1 LKKKNNSA
9 ILRVVFATGISSV
22 VTQLLTIREFLTQFQ
37 GNEIVIALILFN
49 WLILGGIGTMLARLV
64 SRGYWQARINR
75 LVWLSIGLAGVPTL
89 QILAI
94 RIFRDVFFI
103 HGSSVGFYP
112 TLAYTFFLITPYS
125 LLVGFVLPYSLFVL
139 RTQNTG
145 YPGARIYIIDNLG
158 DVAGGALFSF
168 ILVFVVTPMQAILLA
183 NLPLLAVSFM
193 LFRIHGRPRAGLYL
207 GLALVL
213 MVLISGLFLE
223 SPTVATAKGKLVH
236 YQDSLYGRITV
247 YQDQEQFTL
256 FEDGTPVFSSQNLVI
271 AEETI
276 HYPLAQLDSFRHI
289 LLISAQG
296 GVMAELEKYR
306 PARVDYVELNPAVTA
321 VLLRFGLIKKISGLN
336 IIHRDGRAFLAKT
349 KSRYDAIIVN
359 LPEPDTF
366 QINRFYTDQFFK
378 LVKDRLTAKGVLSFS
393 MQGFDNYLAE
403 PQRLKLSSLYNT
415 VARYFEHV
423 LLLPG
428 QKIYFICSDEPVNQD
443 IPARLASTGISTE
456 YIKGF
461 FYGNLTAERIKRL
474 NGLVD
479 PTVAKNYDKTPH
491 LMRLMFFQWFAKYA
505 TSPHGFVIVLAVL
518 CLIYLVRITR
528 EEFVL
533 FSTGCMT
540 MGSEI
545 LVIFAFQIFF
555 GYIYFQIGI
564 IITVFLAGLLPGAI
578 FGNKLADRGTRLL
591 ALSDGL
597 LILLLGIF
605 LVALITVAER
615 LPALFF
621 LVFGFMVSLICGF
634 QFPVALRIRG
644 DDNPAATRFF
654 SADLI
659 GAASGTLFTSVF
671 LIPYF
676 GILWATAGLIGL
688 KLMSLIVVGTAY
700 GKTDATTVSFL

>member
-1 LKKKNNSA
+1 M
-9 ILRVVFATGISSV
+9 VFATGISSV
-22 VTQLLTIREFLTQFQ
+22 VAQLLTIREFLTQFQ

-49 WLILGGIGTMLARLV
+49 WLMLGGIGTLLARLV
-64 SRGYWQARINR
+64 SKGYWQARKNR
-75 LVWLSIGLAGVPTL
+75 LVWLSLCLACIPTL
-89 QILAI
+89 QILTI
-94 RIFRDVFFI
+94 RGFRDVFFI

-112 TLAYTFFLITPYS
+112 TLAYTLSMITPYS

-139 RTQNTG
+139 RTESAD

-168 ILVFVVTPMQAILLA
+168 ILVFVFTPMQAILLA
-183 NLPLLAVSFM
+183 NLPLLAASFL
-193 LFRIHGRPRAGLYL
+193 LFRVHRRPPAGLYL
-207 GLALVL
+207 GMTLVL
-213 MVLISGLFLE
+213 SVLVSGLFLE
-223 SPTVATAKGKLVH
+223 TPSLETAEGKLVH
-236 YQDSLYGRITV
+236 YRDSLYGRITV

-256 FEDGTPVFSSQNLVI
+256 FEDGIPVFSSQNLVT

-276 HYPLAQLDSFRHI
+276 HYPLSQLKKPQHI
-289 LLISAQG
+289 LLISAEG
-296 GVMAELEKYR
+296 GVMAELEKYT

-321 VLLRFGLIKKISGLN
+321 VLLRYGLIKKISGLN
-336 IIHRDGRAFLAKT
+336 IIHRDGRAFLT
-349 KSRYDAIIVN
+349 NTDNRYDAIIVN

-378 LVKDRLTAKGVLSFS
+378 LVKGHLSAKGILSFA

-415 VARYFEHV
+415 VTQYFDHV

-428 QKIYFICSDEPVNQD
+428 QKIYFLCSAEPVNPD
-443 IPARLASTGISTE
+443 IPALLTAKGIATE
-456 YIKGF
+456 YVQGYY
-461 FYGNLTAERIKRL
+461 YGNLTTERIKRL
-474 NGLVD
+474 NELVD
-479 PTVAKNYDKTPH
+479 ATVPKNFDETPH
-491 LMRLMFFQWFAKYA
+491 LMRLMFFQWFAKYS
-505 TSPHGFVIVLAVL
+505 TTPHAFVIVLMVL
-518 CLIYLVRITR
+518 CLIYLIRINR

-564 IITVFLAGLLPGAI
+564 IITVFLAGLLPGAV
-578 FGNKLADRGTRLL
+578 FGKKLADRGRRLL

-605 LVALITVAER
+605 LAALITTAEH
-615 LPALFF
+615 LPVIFF
-621 LVFGFMVSLICGF
+621 LLFGFIVSLICGF

-688 KLMSLIVVGTAY
+688 KLISLIISGTFY
-700 GKTDATTVSFL
+700 GKNHSATVSLL